1 MAHLF
6 AYKVVFFNC
15 CSDEEQFGTA
25 FGMVAAGADTLA
37 AAVAE
42 VEKNWG
48 VDEVFEVKAVRVYDA
63 CGTNVDASPEDI
75 VQAFNDLG
83 CPYFKEKE
91 KGKKEE
97 KKSD

>member
-15 CSDEEQFGTA
+15 CSGEEQFGTA

-83 CPYFKEKE
+83 CPYFKEK
-91 KGKKEE
+91 GKKEE

>member
-6 AYKVVFFNC
+6 TYKVVFFNG
-15 CSDEEQFGTA
+15 CSDEEQFSSA
-25 FGMVAAGADTLA
+25 FGVVAAETDTLA

-48 VDEVFEVKAVRVYDA
+48 VDEVFEVKVTRVYDS
-63 CGTNVDASPEDI
+63 CGTNVDVMPEDI

-83 CPYFKEKE
+83 CPYFKEKR
-91 KGKKEE
+91 KKEE
-97 KKSD
+97 KKE

>member
-6 AYKVVFFNC
+6 AYKIVYFKC
-15 CSDEEQFGTA
+15 CGDEEQFGTA
-25 FGMVAAGADTLA
+25 FGMVAAEIDTLA

-48 VDEVFEVKAVRVYDA
+48 VDEIFEVKVTRVYDD
-63 CGTNVDASPEDI
+63 CGTNIDVAPEDI

-83 CPYFKEKE
+83 CPYFKKE
-91 KGKKEE
+91 GEKEE
-97 KKSD
+97 KKE

>member
-6 AYKVVFFNC
+6 AYKVVFFNYHD
-15 CSDEEQFGTA
+15 DEEQFSTA
-25 FGMVAAGADTLA
+25 FGMVAAEIDTLA

-48 VDEVFEVKAVRVYDA
+48 VDEIFEVNVTRVYDG
-63 CGTNVDASPEDI
+63 CGTNIDVAPEDI

-83 CPYFKEKE
+83 CPYFKKE
-91 KGKKEE
+91 GEKEE
-97 KKSD
+97 KKE

>member
-6 AYKVVFFNC
+6 AYKVVLFNG

-25 FGMVAAGADTLA
+25 FGMVAAGTDTLA

-42 VEKNWG
+42 IEKNWG
-48 VDEVFEVKAVRVYDA
+48 IDEIFEVKVTRVYDF
-63 CGTNVDASPEDI
+63 CGTNVDVTPADI

-83 CPYFKEKE
+83 CSYFKEK
-91 KGKKEE
+91 GKEE
-97 KKSD
+97 RKE

>member
-6 AYKVVFFNC
+6 AYKIVYFKC
-15 CSDEEQFGTA
+15 CGDEEQFGTA
-25 FGMVAAGADTLA
+25 FGMVAAETDTLA

-48 VDEVFEVKAVRVYDA
+48 VDEIFEVKVTRVYDD
-63 CGTNVDASPEDI
+63 CGTNIDVAPEDI

-83 CPYFKEKE
+83 CPYFKKE
-91 KGKKEE
+91 GEKEE
-97 KKSD
+97 KKE

>member
-15 CSDEEQFGTA
+15 CSGEEQFGTA
-25 FGMVAAGADTLA
+25 FGMVAAEIDTLA

-48 VDEVFEVKAVRVYDA
+48 VDEVFEVKAVRVYDS
-63 CGTNVDASPEDI
+63 CGTNEDVAPEDI

-83 CPYFKEKE
+83 CPYFKEE
-91 KGKKEE
+91 GKKEE
-97 KKSD
+97 KKE

>member
-6 AYKVVFFNC
+6 AYKVVFFNG

-25 FGMVAAGADTLA
+25 FGMVAAGTDTLA

-48 VDEVFEVKAVRVYDA
+48 VDEIFEVNVTRVYDG
-63 CGTNVDASPEDI
+63 CGTNVDVAPEDI
-75 VQAFNDLG
+75 IQAFNDLG
-83 CPYFKEKE
+83 CPYFKEE
-91 KGKKEE
+91 RKKEE
-97 KKSD
+97 KKE

>member
-6 AYKVVFFNC
+6 AYKVVFFNYHD
-15 CSDEEQFGTA
+15 DEEQFSTA
-25 FGMVAAGADTLA
+25 FGMVAAETDTLA

-48 VDEVFEVKAVRVYDA
+48 VDEIFEVNVTRVYDG
-63 CGTNVDASPEDI
+63 CGTNVDVAPEDI

-83 CPYFKEKE
+83 CPYFKEE
-91 KGKKEE
+91 RKKEE
-97 KKSD
+97 KKE

>member
-6 AYKVVFFNC
+6 AYKVVFFNG
-15 CSDEEQFGTA
+15 CSDEEQFSTA
-25 FGMVAAGADTLA
+25 FGMVAAEIDTLA

-48 VDEVFEVKAVRVYDA
+48 VDEIFEVNVTRVYDG
-63 CGTNVDASPEDI
+63 CGTNVDVAPEDI

-83 CPYFKEKE
+83 CPYFKQE
-91 KGKKEE
+91 GKKEE
-97 KKSD
+97 EKE